1 MGSGRNQDPRQRGTH
16 DGGGFRVWWP
26 ALIGSDDTLDNAYL
40 MRMAVALADAFAAM
54 LKPMV
59 FPSSVGK
66 TRRYEPVPQGLKAIT
81 ALAVL
86 RDKAIKP
93 LQNRR
98 INIDNCFVA
107 LRP

>member
-1 MGSGRNQDPRQRGTH
+1 
-16 DGGGFRVWWP
+16 
-26 ALIGSDDTLDNAYL
+26 
-40 MRMAVALADAFAAM
+40 
-54 LKPMV
+54 
-59 FPSSVGK
+59 VGK